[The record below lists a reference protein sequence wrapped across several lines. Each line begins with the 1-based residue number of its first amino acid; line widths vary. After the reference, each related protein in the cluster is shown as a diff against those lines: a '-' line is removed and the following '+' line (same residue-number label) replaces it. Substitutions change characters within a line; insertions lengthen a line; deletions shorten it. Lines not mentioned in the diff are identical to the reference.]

1 MMLERFTR
9 KLQAYATYG
18 RAGKQT
24 EKFGIRHFR
33 VLTVTTSPARCKNL
47 IAAAAADADIRKDGR
62 MFFFTTEEEL
72 PLAEP
77 AKIFDKIWT
86 MPGISERASLTGS

>member
-1 MMLERFTR
+1 MLNRTTR
-9 KLQAYATYG
+9 N
-18 RAGKQT
+18 
-24 EKFGIRHFR
+24 E
-33 VLTVTTSPARCKNL
+33 SPKSAVCAMSRLLSLAAL

>member
-1 MMLERFTR
+1 
-9 KLQAYATYG
+9 
-18 RAGKQT
+18 
-24 EKFGIRHFR
+24 
-33 VLTVTTSPARCKNL
+33 VLTVTTSRVRWQNL
-47 IAAAAADADIRKDGR
+47 MDADAAADADIRKDGR
-62 MFFFTTEEEL
+62 LFLFTTEEEL

>member
-1 MMLERFTR
+1 MSEPNAIDQLFHAMV
-9 KLQAYATYG
+9 G
-18 RAGKQT
+18 AGASDLHLSV
-24 EKFGIRHFR
+24 G
-33 VLTVTTSPARCKNL
+33 SPP
-47 IAAAAADADIRKDGR
+47 IIRKDGR